1 MKFDYMIGAVIHD
14 LKNQLQTL
22 LACEQEA
29 LTHIPERYHA
39 YLKPILQ
46 NTSRLQNDAIQ
57 MMTLFRMEKER
68 DFPLDDAWPHD
79 TVLDAIDSTQLQ
91 FPNIRFENN
100 IDEAIQGFY
109 SEDLVHMALVTL
121 ITNSAQAGATRIR
134 LSAAIE
140 SGNNTLVF
148 RVEDNGHGF
157 DQSILNGERITTKN
171 GGSGLGLYLIGEIA
185 RHHKQGEQQGR
196 VSCGNLPKGGAEVC
210 IVLPHI
216 QH

>member
-1 MKFDYMIGAVIHD
+1 MKFDYMVGAVIHD

-29 LTHIPERYHA
+29 LAHIPERYHA

-46 NTSRLQNDAIQ
+46 NTNRLQNDAIQ

-79 TVLDAIDSTQLQ
+79 TALDAIESTQLQ
-91 FPNIRFENN
+91 FPNIRFEND

-109 SEDLVHMALVTL
+109 SEDLIHMALVTL
-121 ITNSAQAGATRIR
+121 ITNSAQAGSTRIR
-134 LSAAIE
+134 LSAAIDND
-140 SGNNTLVF
+140 SLIF

-157 DQSILNGERITTKN
+157 DQSVLNGEQITTKN
-171 GGSGLGLYLIGEIA
+171 GGSGLGLYLVEEIA
-185 RHHKQGEQQGR
+185 RHHVFGDSHGR
-196 VSCGNLPKGGAEVC
+196 IRCGNLPKGGADVS
-210 IVLPHI
+210 IYLPHY
-216 QH
+216 